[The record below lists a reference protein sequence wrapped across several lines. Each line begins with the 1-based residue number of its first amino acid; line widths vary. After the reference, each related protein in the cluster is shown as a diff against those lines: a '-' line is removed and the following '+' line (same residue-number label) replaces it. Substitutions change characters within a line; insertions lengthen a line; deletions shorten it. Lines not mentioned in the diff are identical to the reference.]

1 MRKVRKT
8 AEAPQVSRSA
18 ADAAGAADTPA
29 IDVRG
34 VVRHYRSPGRGVVHA
49 LDDVSVRVER
59 GRVLGIVG
67 ESGCGKSTLARLLTR
82 LERPDD
88 GTVEV
93 LGTRIDNA
101 KRGPLRRMR
110 RTIQLVFQDPYAS
123 LDPRQRVGAA
133 LAEVLDVHGLPSGPD
148 RVGELLEQVG
158 LVAALAERY
167 PHQLSGGQ
175 RQRLG
180 IARALAVRPDVLVLD
195 EPVSALDVSVRA
207 EIMNLLVH
215 LREELG
221 LTFVF
226 ISHDLGM
233 VRHFADEI
241 AVMYLGKIVEIGP
254 WDAVSDEPLHP
265 YTRALQAAVLIPDPT
280 RDAAVAETGVTGEVP
295 DAAAPPTGCRFHPRC
310 PLAEDVCRTEEP
322 ALLPVPVFRKDGT
335 QPSGEHRLACHV
347 VRRRFAET
355 AEAAQSPAQATAH
368 TAAPA
373 VRVGKETG
381 E

>member
-1 MRKVRKT
+1 MRKTRDT
-8 AEAPQVSRSA
+8 AESPRTAVG
-18 ADAAGAADTPA
+18 ADATPA

-82 LERPDD
+82 LERPDA
-88 GTVEV
+88 GSVEV
-93 LGTRIDNA
+93 MGARVDTA
-101 KRGPLRRMR
+101 KRGALRQLRR
-110 RTIQLVFQDPYAS
+110 TVQLVFQDPYAS
-123 LDPRQRVGAA
+123 LDPRQRTGAA
-133 LAEVLDVHGLPSGPD
+133 LAEVLAVHGMPSGPE
-148 RVGELLEQVG
+148 RVAELLEQVG
-158 LVAALAERY
+158 LVPALAERY

-180 IARALAVRPDVLVLD
+180 IARALAVRPQVLVLD

-207 EIMNLLVH
+207 EIMNLLVK
-215 LREELG
+215 LRGELG

-233 VRHFADEI
+233 VRHFADEV
-241 AVMYLGKIVEIGP
+241 AVMYLGKIVEVGP

-265 YTRALQAAVLIPDPT
+265 YTKALQAAVLLPDPAQGQGGV
-280 RDAAVAETGVTGEVP
+280 DAVVTGEVP

-310 PLAEDVCRTEEP
+310 PLAADVCRTDEP
-322 ALLPVPVFRKDGT
+322 ALLPVPTVSAAGPRAA
-335 QPSGEHRLACHV
+335 GEHRLACHV
-347 VRRRFAET
+347 VQRRLAG
-355 AEAAQSPAQATAH
+355 ADAAQSPSQT
-368 TAAPA
+368 TTPAAGPA
-373 VRVGKETG
+373 VRAAKDTG